1 MGQEG
6 RLAKGYSEPGVP
18 RSTVMPAKL
27 RPSETAKCCCRQK
40 GGWKYARTARV
51 DPRKPCLS
59 RGTPGGKQ
67 IPHEFIL
74 ASGGKEEENQFTV
87 RVQLEDGSWASVS
100 IPRQAAKGPK
110 SSGWSEGIFAGLCCS
125 EVQDGMASPQRGVRQ
140 PGWQKEKQNLCA
152 PTVPPSLS
160 VT

>member
-6 RLAKGYSEPGVP
+6 RLPKGCSEPGVP
-18 RSTVMPAKL
+18 TSTVMPAML
-27 RPSETAKCCCRQK
+27 RPSEMAKCCRRQR

-51 DPRKPCLS
+51 DPGKPCLS
-59 RGTPGGKQ
+59 RETPGGKQ

-87 RVQLEDGSWASVS
+87 HVQLEDGSWAPVS
-100 IPRQAAKGPK
+100 IPRQAAKGTK

-125 EVQDGMASPQRGVRQ
+125 EVQDGVASP
-140 PGWQKEKQNLCA
+140 
-152 PTVPPSLS
+152 
-160 VT
+160 

>member
-1 MGQEG
+1 M
-6 RLAKGYSEPGVP
+6 
-18 RSTVMPAKL
+18 M
-27 RPSETAKCCCRQK
+27 
-40 GGWKYARTARV
+40 
-51 DPRKPCLS
+51 LS
-59 RGTPGGKQ
+59 KV
-67 IPHEFIL
+67 
-74 ASGGKEEENQFTV
+74 GGKEEENQFTV